1 MGWITWQEEVT
12 LLDDWFAHERKSVS
26 LEWLFR
32 CLSDKKTSI
41 IFDRRIFAFRH
52 LVVVF
57 LFTYSSYSM
66 PRPGRDSYGAIKPPH
81 SYISLITR
89 AIESSSDKRM
99 SLNEIYKSI
108 IDNYPFYRTN
118 KQRWQNS
125 VRHSLSYNDCFVKSE
140 RKLGDRPGKGA
151 FWTIHPDAPAVSEN
165 GSSLRRRKRFK
176 VGI

>member
-1 MGWITWQEEVT
+1 
-12 LLDDWFAHERKSVS
+12 
-26 LEWLFR
+26 
-32 CLSDKKTSI
+32 
-41 IFDRRIFAFRH
+41 
-52 LVVVF
+52 
-57 LFTYSSYSM
+57 M